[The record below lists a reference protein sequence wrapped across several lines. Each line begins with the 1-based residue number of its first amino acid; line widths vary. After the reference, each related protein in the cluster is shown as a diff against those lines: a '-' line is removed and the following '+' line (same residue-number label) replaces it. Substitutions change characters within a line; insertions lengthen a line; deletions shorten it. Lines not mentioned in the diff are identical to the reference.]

1 MFSILGQVDTSI
13 ISLIGAMGASGA
25 AVFVTWF
32 LTTSYLQRQTEQQS
46 SYLQRQKEQEG
57 CMVECQAQLLSLAK
71 DKGDVIRQNAVA
83 MDRLSSLIGQMV
95 VILEKIEHDV
105 PPGELVAANTKA
117 IDRLEHATENLVSGL
132 RFAAEHLPPS
142 TVAVPTSVALARPES
157 KS

>member
-32 LTTSYLQRQTEQQS
+32 LTTSYLQRQKEQQT
-46 SYLQRQKEQEG
+46 
-57 CMVECQAQLLSLAK
+57 CIVDCQAQLLALAK

-83 MDRLSSLIGQMV
+83 MDRLSGLIGQMV
-95 VILEKIEHDV
+95 SILEKIEHDV

-142 TVAVPTSVALARPES
+142 TVAVPTSVAIARP
-157 KS
+157 KNQP